1 MRRYLSTG
9 GAGFIGS
16 HLADSLI
23 AEGQAVR
30 VIDNLF
36 SGRME
41 NLPAGAELVQGDV
54 ICQHVVRSALEGV
67 DGCFHLA
74 AIASVEF
81 CHEGWLRGHVVNLG
95 GAITI
100 FEEVRRAQRL
110 CGRYIPIVYASSA
123 AVYGN
128 AMKLPLSEAS
138 PTAPANAY
146 GVDKL
151 ACELH
156 AAVGSRLHDLSIV
169 GLRFFNIYGP
179 RQDPKSPYS
188 GAVSIFCRKI
198 LDGEQIEIHGDGA
211 QIRDF
216 VYVDDA
222 VMALRRAMS
231 VARPRAAGVF
241 NVCTGRGT
249 KIREL
254 AETVARL
261 RDVSFAPRYAPAREA
276 DVRVSVG
283 DPRSARD
290 ELGFVARVA
299 LGHGLALTLAS
310 MEPNDEKRKD
320 EGHRLP

>member
-1 MRRYLSTG
+1 MRRYLITG

-54 ICQHVVRSALEGV
+54 ICQHAVRSALEGV

-128 AMKLPLSEAS
+128 ATKLPLSEAS

-169 GLRFFNIYGP
+169 GLRFFNIYV
-179 RQDPKSPYS
+179 RDRIRSRRIQ
-188 GAVSIFCRKI
+188 
-198 LDGEQIEIHGDGA
+198 A
-211 QIRDF
+211 QFQFF
-216 VYVDDA
+216 V
-222 VMALRRAMS
+222 
-231 VARPRAAGVF
+231 
-241 NVCTGRGT
+241 
-249 KIREL
+249 E
-254 AETVARL
+254 
-261 RDVSFAPRYAPAREA
+261 RYWTESRSRSTATA
-276 DVRVSVG
+276 
-283 DPRSARD
+283 PRSAISSMLMMPLWHCVERCPSRGR
-290 ELGFVARVA
+290 ERRGFSTCALAGERKFASSPKPWLGFAMSPLRHDMRQQEKPMCECLWAIPVAPEMN
-299 LGHGLALTLAS
+299 S
-310 MEPNDEKRKD
+310 DS
-320 EGHRLP
+320 